1 MKATASR
8 NLPGRYKA
16 FIPGPLSVNP
26 TLAWKPK
33 TITEATSGNNGRTS
47 KKGAKAEDSRIG
59 NSQPINALEKMG
71 AKTGAMKG
79 AVKRSTE
86 TIAPATNVFHAY
98 LRVYSI
104 DEIFE

>member
-16 FIPGPLSVNP
+16 FIPGPLRVNP
-26 TLAWKPK
+26 TLAWKLK
-33 TITEATSGNNGRTS
+33 TITEVTSSNIGRTL
-47 KKGAKAEDSRIG
+47 KKGAKAEDSRMGI
-59 NSQPINALEKMG
+59 SQPRNALEKMG
-71 AKTGAMKG
+71 AMNGSMKGAMK
-79 AVKRSTE
+79 KSTE
-86 TIAPATNVFHAY
+86 TTAPATNVFHAY